1 MFLYLC
7 ACVRVRT
14 DAYVSRLEPGWV
26 CLYESR
32 QCARGE
38 QGSEKD
44 VAAVGGGRGSARPR
58 GPPLVDS
65 LTDDMH

>member
-1 MFLYLC
+1 MWFSTR
-7 ACVRVRT
+7 VRVCVCVCVCT
-14 DAYVSRLEPGWV
+14 DASATRLEPGWA

-44 VAAVGGGRGSARPR
+44 VAAVGGERQRQAE
-58 GPPLVDS
+58 GPPSRRQFD
-65 LTDDMH
+65 

>member
-1 MFLYLC
+1 MVFHLC
-7 ACVRVRT
+7 ACVYVHT
-14 DAYVSRLEPGWV
+14 DAAATRLEPGWA

-44 VAAVGGGRGSARPR
+44 VAAVGGGEAAPGRGA
-58 GPPLVDS
+58 PLS
-65 LTDDMH
+65 

>member
-1 MFLYLC
+1 MNICVFVLVCMCVC
-7 ACVRVRT
+7 AQT
-14 DAYVSRLEPGWV
+14 PQRLGSSPGWA

-44 VAAVGGGRGSARPR
+44 VAVVGGGERQRQAE
-58 GPPLVDS
+58 GPPSRRQFD
-65 LTDDMH
+65 

>member
-1 MFLYLC
+1 MFLY
-7 ACVRVRT
+7 CVHVCVCT
-14 DAYVSRLEPGWV
+14 DASASGLEPGWA

-44 VAAVGGGRGSARPR
+44 VAAVGGGEAALGRGA
-58 GPPLVDS
+58 PLS
-65 LTDDMH
+65 

>member
-1 MFLYLC
+1 MLLYLC
-7 ACVRVRT
+7 MCVCT
-14 DAYVSRLEPGWV
+14 DASTSGLEPGWA

-44 VAAVGGGRGSARPR
+44 VAAVGGGAAAPGRGA
-58 GPPLVDS
+58 PLS
-65 LTDDMH
+65 